1 MPNANVDRDEAAA
14 PSDDLDAAIA
24 AASARIDAA
33 RSASVD
39 DDDAEDDELDVDD
52 DEATD
57 TGSTA
62 DDNPDDEDDNDDEED
77 EANTPSSR
85 SDDSS
90 KTRQESQQKS
100 KGAEK
105 PNTLVTDD
113 DEDDA
118 PRLSR
123 KQRGKLIEELRQ
135 EIEDKERERQR
146 LAESL
151 QAQREEDERLE
162 KEVNRA
168 LGTDEELEKALEE
181 GLSGNTTAA
190 EKAKIWKSNREF
202 YKKLLTRAD
211 KEAVQKFTDYYW
223 KDVEDLPGVSQATLK
238 TTSLNQILRH
248 LYEAGVNSVSSKADD
263 EIAKL
268 KEEVLTWKGRYRSL
282 KPKAGSG
289 KRSPMGTGGGGSTV
303 EEGEFDWRKK
313 YIDPKTGLLT
323 DEADAIVARHGVKG
337 LHDPKLAKGR

>member
-33 RSASVD
+33 RSANVD
-39 DDDAEDDELDVDD
+39 DQDDEDDELDVDD

-62 DDNPDDEDDNDDEED
+62 DDNPDDDEDDDDDED
-77 EANTPSSR
+77 EVSTPSNR

-100 KGAEK
+100 KGTEK
-105 PNTLVTDD
+105 LTSDD
-113 DEDDA
+113 DEDDT

-211 KEAVQKFTDYYW
+211 REAVQKFTDYYW

-248 LYEAGVNSVSSKADD
+248 LYEAGVNSVSTKADD

-303 EEGEFDWRKK
+303 DEGEFDWRKK